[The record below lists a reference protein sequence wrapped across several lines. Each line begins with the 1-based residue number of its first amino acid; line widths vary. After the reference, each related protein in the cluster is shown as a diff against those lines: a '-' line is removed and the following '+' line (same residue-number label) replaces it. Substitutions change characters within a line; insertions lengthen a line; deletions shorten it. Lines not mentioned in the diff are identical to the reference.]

1 LAPRAPK
8 TSTISN
14 RLKLQHLRVLMAVAE
29 WGSMAKAAKH
39 LAISQPVVSK
49 VIADA
54 EDMLGVRLFDRNPQ
68 GVEPTLYG
76 RALLKRSI
84 AIFDDLKASVEEIKF
99 LADPTSG
106 ELLIGSTEPLAG
118 LTAAVIDRLSR
129 KYPRLVFRIVQA
141 DSATLLSRG
150 LPERRIELAIV
161 PLVGTSVS
169 EELEATPLFHDRLR
183 VVVGR
188 RGRWGKRRQVTLA
201 DLVDEPWCVAPSS
214 IGSLVTDAFLTDG
227 LRMPRMAVVTTTA
240 PIFLQLIESGRFIG
254 HFGEGLLRFYAD
266 RFAVKTL
273 PLELRIPPFAVAIVT
288 LKNRTI
294 SPVAELFI
302 DCAHEIAAP
311 LARRESARD
320 VRGKVRVAKTR
331 KSGGG

>member
-1 LAPRAPK
+1 
-8 TSTISN
+8 
-14 RLKLQHLRVLMAVAE
+14 MAVAE

-54 EDMLGVRLFDRNPQ
+54 EDLLGVRLFDRNPQ

-84 AIFDDLKASVEEIKF
+84 AIFDDLKASVDEIKF

-161 PLVGTSVS
+161 PLIGTSVS
-169 EELEATPLFHDRLR
+169 EELAATPLFYDRLR

-188 RGRWGKRRQVTLA
+188 RSRWAKLRQVTLA

-214 IGSLVTDAFLTDG
+214 IGSLVTDAFLAGG
-227 LRMPRMAVVTTTA
+227 LRAPRMAVVTTTA
-240 PIFLQLIESGRFIG
+240 PIFLQLIESGRFVG
-254 HFGEGLLRFYAD
+254 HFGDGLLRFYTD

-273 PLELRIPPFAVAIVT
+273 PIELRIPPFSVAIVT
-288 LKNRTI
+288 LRNRTI
-294 SPVAELFI
+294 SPVAKLFI
-302 DCAHEIAAP
+302 DCAHEIAIP
-311 LARRESARD
+311 LARRDSGLDA
-320 VRGKVRVAKTR
+320 RGKIQVGKSRQS
-331 KSGGG
+331 KSG